1 MIDYH
6 IVEPEVAGG
15 LGVNTEVTRTPGQP
29 IVIHTLHYQFNGWMG
44 DELLES
50 TPCYIVSEKM
60 AEKLQQ
66 AQLSGFTLDEVET
79 TKSEQFRELYTDR
92 ELPRFLWLKVDGSAG
107 QDDFGVTLDLQL
119 VVSDRAL
126 ETLVEVGISHALVEP
141 FVG

>member
-1 MIDYH
+1 
-6 IVEPEVAGG
+6 V
-15 LGVNTEVTRTPGQP
+15 
-29 IVIHTLHYQFNGWMG
+29 VIHKFHYQFDGWMG

-79 TKSEQFRELYTDR
+79 TKSEQFRELYPDR
-92 ELPRFLWLKVDGSAG
+92 ELPRFLWLKVEGSAG
-107 QDDFGVTLDLQL
+107 QDDFGVTSNLQL

-126 ETLVEVGISHALVEP
+126 KALVDVGISHALVEP
-141 FVG
+141 FID

>member
-1 MIDYH
+1 LINYH
-6 IVEPEVAGG
+6 IIEPEVAGG
-15 LGVNTEVTRTPGQP
+15 WGDDTEFTRPPGQP
-29 IVIHTLHYQFNGWMG
+29 VVIHKFHYQFDGWMG

-79 TKSEQFRELYTDR
+79 TKSEQFRELYPDR
-92 ELPRFLWLKVDGSAG
+92 ELPRFLWLKVEGSAG
-107 QDDFGVTLDLQL
+107 QDDFGVTSNLQL

-126 ETLVEVGISHALVEP
+126 KALVDVGISHALVEP
-141 FVG
+141 FID